1 MPNIT
6 SNFKLKAFR
15 KSKENGYNQGNIK
28 FVMVSAHFTYLHY
41 VKILEDNGRLKKM
54 MEKISRSSSV
64 IPPHPIIFFYGL
76 GIYIWNFF
84 CCVLDAKFICNLL
97 RSSVD
102 IVALKVDFGRWC
114 KIRGDF
120 SW

>member
-28 FVMVSAHFTYLHY
+28 FVMVSADFTYLHY

-54 MEKISRSSSV
+54 MEKILRSSSV
-64 IPPHPIIFFYGL
+64 IPAHPIIFFYGL
-76 GIYIWNFF
+76 GIYI
-84 CCVLDAKFICNLL
+84 
-97 RSSVD
+97 
-102 IVALKVDFGRWC
+102 
-114 KIRGDF
+114 
-120 SW
+120 

>member
-28 FVMVSAHFTYLHY
+28 FVMVSADFTYLHY

-64 IPPHPIIFFYGL
+64 IPAHPIIFFYGL
-76 GIYIWNFF
+76 RIYICNFF
-84 CCVLDAKFICNLL
+84 FAVFWPLNSYVISLDQGWL
-97 RSSVD
+97 
-102 IVALKVDFGRWC
+102 
-114 KIRGDF
+114 
-120 SW
+120 